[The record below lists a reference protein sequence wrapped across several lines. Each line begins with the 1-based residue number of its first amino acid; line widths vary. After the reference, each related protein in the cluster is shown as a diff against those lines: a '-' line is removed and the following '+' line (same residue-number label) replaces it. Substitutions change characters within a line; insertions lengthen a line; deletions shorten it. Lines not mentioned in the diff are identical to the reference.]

1 MPTTQSMTRMFGGK
15 KYIIAGIHFLP
26 LPGSPGYD
34 RGGGMQVI
42 LKRARE
48 ETRIL
53 VGNGVH
59 GILFANEADLPYLQ
73 TLGPET
79 VAAFSTLVGEIMAEH
94 RIPYGINVLL
104 DPVAAVGIAHACGAS
119 FVRGYFAGGYVTDVG
134 IMDTRGPEA
143 LRLRANLG
151 AVHIQLLHNLVCAF
165 GVPFVQRP
173 HAEEAYGIRA
183 HVGVDGFT
191 ISGRA
196 AGFAPDPSFFS
207 KVREAVP
214 GVPIVAGTGVSK
226 DNVDQFLEVSDGAI
240 VVTGLRKD
248 GKTLNPVD
256 PRRVRTFMA
265 RVMKKLG
272 QT

>member
-1 MPTTQSMTRMFGGK
+1 MAITPSMSHLFGGK
-15 KYIIAGIHFLP
+15 KYIIAGVHFRP
-26 LPGSPGYD
+26 LPGSPGFD
-34 RGGGMQVI
+34 RCEGMPAI
-42 LKRARE
+42 LRRARE

-53 VGNGVH
+53 IDSGVH
-59 GILFANEADLPYLQ
+59 GILFANEADVPYLQ

-79 VAAFSTLVGEIMAEH
+79 VAAFASLVGEIMAEY

-151 AVHIQLLHNLVCAF
+151 AERIQLLHNLVCAF

-173 HAEEAYGIRA
+173 QAEEAYGIRA

-207 KVREAVP
+207 QVRGAVP
-214 GVPIVAGTGVSK
+214 GVAIVAGTGVSK
-226 DNVDQFLEVSDGAI
+226 DNLAQFLEVSDGVI

-248 GKTLNPVD
+248 GRTLNPVD
-256 PRRVRTFMA
+256 PRRVKEFMT
-265 RVMKKLG
+265 RVRKL
-272 QT
+272 TAA